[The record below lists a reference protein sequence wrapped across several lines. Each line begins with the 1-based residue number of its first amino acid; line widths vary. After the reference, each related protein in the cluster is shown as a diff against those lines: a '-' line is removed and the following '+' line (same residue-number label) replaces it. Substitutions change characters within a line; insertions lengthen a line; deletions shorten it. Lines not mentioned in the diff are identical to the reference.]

1 MPMPM
6 SLRAV
11 DAIGRL
17 GTFFVRNTK
26 RAIVVMITVWRPRK
40 FSAQAQ

>member
-1 MPMPM
+1 MPM

-17 GTFFVRNTK
+17 GTFFVRKTK
-26 RAIVVMITVWRPRK
+26 RAIVEMTAPKI
-40 FSAQAQ
+40 SAQTQ